1 MSDTAST
8 PTPPT
13 TPSSRWDA
21 ARFEPSWLQFKVV
34 MGVALLSALLM
45 LRQTRN
51 TFIELLGETTF
62 VAITLLFL
70 FNAAAAWRQNWVPRW
85 LAQLVALTLGAVLA
99 PLVVQLL
106 GTGGD
111 IAAFTHSRAHV
122 GGYFMVMFGALI
134 MGSLVAVGA
143 SYREQ
148 EERARADALQFAL
161 ERETL
166 QRQATDARLQL
177 LTAQIE
183 PHFLLNTLANV
194 KALVDTGSPRASAVF
209 ASLIDYLRGAM
220 QQISNA
226 HNTLADEMRLVRAY
240 LDIMVMRMPDRLQY
254 QVDMEPELASLPL
267 PPMSLLTLVEN
278 AIRHGIDPGIDGGTI
293 TVGARR
299 TPGQGVNLWVSDT
312 GVGMSESAGGG
323 RGLNNLVQRLKAFYG
338 DDARL
343 ELSETT
349 PHGLRAD
356 LFFQSPA

>member
-1 MSDTAST
+1 MSDVAST
-8 PTPPT
+8 STSPP
-13 TPSSRWDA
+13 SRWDA

-34 MGVALLSALLM
+34 MGVALLSALLL

-51 TFIELLGETTF
+51 TFTELFGETTF

-70 FNAAAAWRQNWVPRW
+70 FNAAAAWRQSLVPRW
-85 LAQLVALTLGAVLA
+85 LAQFVALMLGAVLA

-111 IAAFTHSRAHV
+111 IAAFARSRAHV
-122 GGYFMVMFGALI
+122 SGYFMVMFGALI

-143 SYREQ
+143 YYREQ
-148 EERARADALQFAL
+148 EERTRAEALEFAL

-166 QRQATDARLQL
+166 QRQAADARLQL

-209 ASLIDYLRGAM
+209 ASLIEYLRGAM
-220 QQISNA
+220 HQINNA

-240 LDIMVMRMPDRLQY
+240 LDIMVMRMPDRLQT
-254 QVDMEPELASLPL
+254 QVDMEPGLASLPV

-299 TPGQGVNLWVSDT
+299 DGAQGVNLWVSDT
-312 GVGMSESAGGG
+312 GVGLSESASPGQ
-323 RGLNNLVQRLKAFYG
+323 GLGNLEQRIKAFYG

-343 ELSETT
+343 ELSEVQ

-356 LFFQSPA
+356 LFFHSPA

>member
-1 MSDTAST
+1 MAETSSIRA
-8 PTPPT
+8 T
-13 TPSSRWDA
+13 TSSHWDA

-34 MGVALLSALLM
+34 LGVALLSALLL

-51 TFIELLGETTF
+51 TFVELMGETTF

-70 FNAAAAWRQNWVPRW
+70 FNAAAAWRQSWVPRW
-85 LAQLVALTLGAVLA
+85 FAQLVALALGAVLA

-111 IAAFTHSRAHV
+111 IAAFTRSRAHV

-143 SYREQ
+143 YYREQ
-148 EERARADALQFAL
+148 EERTRAEALQFAL

-166 QRQATDARLQL
+166 QRQAADARLQL

-194 KALVDTGSPRASAVF
+194 KALVDTGSPRASPVF
-209 ASLIDYLRGAM
+209 ASLIDYLRAAM
-220 QQISNA
+220 QQINNA
-226 HNTLADEMRLVRAY
+226 HNTLADEIRLVRAY

-254 QVDMEPELASLPL
+254 QVEMEPALASLPL

-299 TPGQGVNLWVSDT
+299 MPEQVVNLWVSDT
-312 GVGMSESAGGG
+312 GVGMSESAGSGK
-323 RGLNNLVQRLKAFYG
+323 GLNNLLQRLHAFYG
-338 DDARL
+338 EDARL

-356 LFFQSPA
+356 LFFRSP